1 MSSKRAAILLVAG
14 QGTRM
19 GRLTI
24 NYPKCLLPVGE
35 ITVLDTL
42 LTELLK
48 CGEREIVLVTGH
60 QSSVIESWIE
70 ENYAEANI
78 KLAHNNNYKNDVNIL
93 SVEKG
98 VSALNNPEYGYTII
112 ETDVLLDPRVW
123 PLLAQAEMG
132 SESFWL
138 THGYYSPCLTG
149 GIVEA
154 SKAEPTVKNI
164 AYVPHYDSAFDGW
177 MKMVGLLSVS
187 PEQVDNDR
195 RLRQIFLQKSTQQYY
210 MAPWIVHRSSLPCRA
225 VDITDFF
232 ARSFNEE
239 ADYRQAVEEYILL
252 LENFEALK

>member
-19 GRLTI
+19 GHLTL

-60 QSSVIESWIE
+60 QSSVVERWIKD
-70 ENYAEANI
+70 NYADANI
-78 KLAHNNNYKNDVNIL
+78 KLAHNDNYKNDVNIL

-98 VSALNNPEYGYTII
+98 VSALNHPESGYTII

-123 PLLAQAEMG
+123 PRLMQAEMG
-132 SESFWL
+132 SDSFWL
-138 THGYYSPCLTG
+138 THGYYNSCLTG

-154 SKAEPTVKNI
+154 SKAGPAIKKI
-164 AYVPHYDSAFDGW
+164 AYVPDYDSAFDGW

-187 PEQVDNDR
+187 PEQVENDR
-195 RLRQIFLQKSTQQYY
+195 RLRQTFLQQSTQQYY
-210 MAPWIVHRSSLPCRA
+210 MAPWIVHRSCLPCRA
-225 VDITDFF
+225 VDITDLF

-239 ADYRQAVEEYILL
+239 VDYRQAVADYHLL